1 MPTIANLMGS
11 GCAPLQSQ
19 ASMGL
24 PKTGLTATGATQG
37 TAALL
42 PSDFNVFT
50 TAPLNSGAI
59 LPATGFNIQLTDT
72 IIMINHG
79 ANPMTIYPP
88 VGGTI
93 GTAAA
98 NTGVSVPAGKASW
111 FLVVGANSF
120 ASSVSS

>member
-11 GCAPLQSQ
+11 GCAALQSQ

-24 PKTGLTATGATQG
+24 PKTGLTAAGTNQAT
-37 TAALL
+37 ALVL
-42 PSDFNVFT
+42 PSDFNVIT
-50 TAPLNSGAI
+50 TAAASTGAI
-59 LPATGFNIQLTDT
+59 LPATSVNIQLTDT
-72 IIMINHG
+72 IIVINHG
-79 ANPMTIYPP
+79 ASAITVYPP
-88 VGGTI
+88 VGGVI
-93 GTAAA
+93 GTTAV